1 MKSILDIIIEYAG
14 TNERMDSFIL
24 KDLHYQKLLQE
35 IDIATEKLE
44 RNPSIDATLSCYTA
58 ANAYYVKK
66 SYEQGLRDCIE
77 LMKELNIL

>member
-1 MKSILDIIIEYAG
+1 
-14 TNERMDSFIL
+14 MDSIIL
-24 KDLHYQKLLQE
+24 NDLHYQKLLQE

-44 RNPSIDATLSCYTA
+44 RNSSIDMTQSCYTA

-66 SYEQGLRDCIE
+66 SYEQGLHDYIE